1 MEEHERSDA
10 EFVTTKLGDVMSRNF
25 SGEPHAQLRR
35 AFVYKE
41 KATAH
46 TAPPRSAP
54 NQSRFGAAPELPNV
68 ITRRLITR
76 PQPWTCAAGVSA
88 SVPCP

>member
-41 KATAH
+41 SHRTH
-46 TAPPRSAP
+46 RPTSLGTEPIPIRSRA
-54 NQSRFGAAPELPNV
+54 
-68 ITRRLITR
+68 
-76 PQPWTCAAGVSA
+76 
-88 SVPCP
+88 